1 MKILNAG
8 CPSADGFYMPAE
20 YEMHKGTILIW
31 PKRPGSWIYGAKKA
45 REAFANV
52 ICAIAESEQVYLLA
66 EANLID
72 HARETVEAVR
82 KEKGYTCDFP
92 VHYMQM
98 ESDDAWARDVGPTF
112 VINGTGDVRGIDWCF
127 NAWGG
132 EFDGLYADW
141 EKDDKV
147 ATLFCRQTGYD
158 VYDAHPFVLEGGA
171 IHTDG
176 EGTVIVTESCLLSKG
191 RNPSLSKEEIERKL
205 EDYLGAKKSSGFH
218 LVYIMM
224 RQMNTSTTYVL
235 LPHPDMLYLRGRMMK
250 MIHSIVCPMQI
261 LQFWKRRQM
270 QEAEKS

>member
-72 HARETVEAVR
+72 HARETVEVVR

-112 VINGTGDVRGIDWCF
+112 VINGTGDVRGIDWC
-127 NAWGG
+127 
-132 EFDGLYADW
+132 
-141 EKDDKV
+141 K
-147 ATLFCRQTGYD
+147 FCG
-158 VYDAHPFVLEGGA
+158 
-171 IHTDG
+171 I
-176 EGTVIVTESCLLSKG
+176 
-191 RNPSLSKEEIERKL
+191 
-205 EDYLGAKKSSGFH
+205 
-218 LVYIMM
+218 
-224 RQMNTSTTYVL
+224 
-235 LPHPDMLYLRGRMMK
+235 
-250 MIHSIVCPMQI
+250 
-261 LQFWKRRQM
+261 
-270 QEAEKS
+270 